1 MPIKIPKELPAFKV
15 LSNENIFVMNIERAQ
30 TQDIRPLKIAILNLM
45 PIKIQA
51 ENQLLRY
58 LSNTPIQ
65 VEVTLLQTK
74 TYTSQNTP
82 IEHLE
87 KFYNYFDEVKDE
99 KYDGLIITGAPVET
113 LKFED
118 VAYWKELEE
127 IFEWSKEN
135 VFSTL
140 HICWG
145 AQAALYY
152 HYNIE
157 KHPLDKKI
165 FGVFSHKV
173 NKINEDLTRGLDDI
187 FYAPHSRHTTTLK
200 EDIEK
205 VKELDVLAESDE
217 AGAFIIA
224 TSDKRQVFITGHL
237 EYDRDTLKDEYLRD
251 CSKGM
256 EMSIPENYFPKD
268 NIDEIPVVQWR
279 GSANIVFGNWL
290 NYCIY
295 QNTPFELEK
304 INKLY

>member
-1 MPIKIPKELPAFKV
+1 MPIKIPRELPAFTV
-15 LSNENIFVMNIERAQ
+15 LSKENIFVMNIERAQ

-87 KFYNYFDEVKDE
+87 KFYNYFDEVRYQKF
-99 KYDGLIITGAPVET
+99 DGLIITGAPVET
-113 LKFED
+113 MDFED
-118 VAYWKELEE
+118 VDYWNELEE
-127 IFEWSKEN
+127 IMEWSKTN

-152 HYNIE
+152 HYNIQ
-157 KHPLDKKI
+157 KRPLISKM
-165 FGVFSHKV
+165 FGVFPHKV
-173 NKINEDLTRGLDDI
+173 NNQNEDLTRGLDDI
-187 FYAPHSRHTTTLK
+187 FYAPHSRHTTINKL
-200 EDIEK
+200 DIEN
-205 VKELDVLAESDE
+205 VKALDILAESEE
-217 AGAFIIA
+217 AGTFIIA
-224 TSDKRQVFITGHL
+224 TKDKRQIFITGHL
-237 EYDRDTLKDEYLRD
+237 EYDRDTLKNEYLRD
-251 CSKGM
+251 LNKGL
-256 EMSIPENYFPKD
+256 EIDIPKNYFPQDDINSEPLVK
-268 NIDEIPVVQWR
+268 WR

-295 QNTPFELEK
+295 QNTPFIIENIK
-304 INKLY
+304 

>member
-1 MPIKIPKELPAFKV
+1 MPIKIPVELPAFTV

-65 VEVTLLQTK
+65 VEITLLQTK
-74 TYTSQNTP
+74 THTSQNTP

-87 KFYNYFDEVKDE
+87 RFYNYFDEVKE
-99 KYDGLIITGAPVET
+99 QKFDGLIVTGAPVET
-113 LKFED
+113 MEFED
-118 VAYWKELEE
+118 VDYWDELKE
-127 IFEWSKEN
+127 IMEWSKRN

-152 HYNIE
+152 HYNIRKKALE
-157 KHPLDKKI
+157 KKM
-165 FGVFSHKV
+165 FGVFPHRI
-173 NKINEDLTRGLDDI
+173 NKYNEDLTRGLDDI
-187 FYAPHSRHTTTLK
+187 FYAPHSRYTTTPK
-200 EDIEK
+200 EEVEK
-205 VKELDVLAESDE
+205 VKELDILAESEE

-224 TSDKRQVFITGHL
+224 TEDKRQVFITGHL
-237 EYDRDTLKDEYLRD
+237 EYDRDTLKNEYLRD
-251 CSKGM
+251 LNKGIKID
-256 EMSIPENYFPKD
+256 IPKNYFPNN
-268 NIDEIPVVQWR
+268 NINEIPLVKWR

-295 QNTPFELEK
+295 QNTPFIIEDIK
-304 INKLY
+304 

>member
-1 MPIKIPKELPAFKV
+1 LPIKIPIELPAFTV

-65 VEVTLLQTK
+65 VEIKLLQTK
-74 TYTSQNTP
+74 THTSQNTP

-87 KFYNYFDEVKDE
+87 KFYNYFDEVKDQ
-99 KYDGLIITGAPVET
+99 KFDGLIVTGAPVET
-113 LKFED
+113 MKFED
-118 VAYWKELEE
+118 VDYWNELKE
-127 IFEWSKEN
+127 IMEWSKRN

-152 HYNIE
+152 HYNVRKKPLE
-157 KHPLDKKI
+157 KKM
-165 FGVFSHKV
+165 FGVFSHKI
-173 NKINEDLTRGLDDI
+173 NKYNEDLTRGLDDI
-187 FYAPHSRHTTTLK
+187 FYAPHSRYTTTLK

-205 VKELDVLAESDE
+205 VEELKILAESEE

-224 TSDKRQVFITGHL
+224 TEDKRQVFITGHL
-237 EYDRDTLKDEYLRD
+237 EYDRDTLKNEYLRD
-251 CSKGM
+251 LNKGI
-256 EMSIPENYFPKD
+256 EIDIPKNYFPSN
-268 NIDEIPVVQWR
+268 NINEIPLVKWR

-295 QNTPFELEK
+295 QNTPFMIEDIK
-304 INKLY
+304 

>member
-1 MPIKIPKELPAFKV
+1 MPIKIPVQLPAYNV
-15 LSNENIFVMNIERAQ
+15 LSNENIFVMNIERAE

-65 VEVTLLQTK
+65 VEITLIQTK

-87 KFYNYFDEVKDE
+87 KFYNYFEEVKD
-99 KYDGLIITGAPVET
+99 KKFDGLIITGAPVET
-113 LKFED
+113 MEFED
-118 VAYWKELEE
+118 VSYWNELKE
-127 IFEWSKEN
+127 IMEWSKVN

-152 HYNIE
+152 HYNIN
-157 KHPLDKKI
+157 KKPLEKKI
-165 FGVFSHKV
+165 FGVFSHEV

-200 EDIEK
+200 KDINK
-205 VKELDVLAESDE
+205 VKELEILAESEE
-217 AGAFIIA
+217 AGVFIIA
-224 TSDKRQVFITGHL
+224 TKDKRQIFITGHL
-237 EYDRDTLKDEYLRD
+237 EYDRDTLKNEYLRD
-251 CSKGM
+251 YNKGIKI
-256 EMSIPENYFPKD
+256 EIPKNYFPKD
-268 NIDEIPVVQWR
+268 DVKEIPTVRWR
-279 GSANIVFGNWL
+279 GSANIVFSIG
-290 NYCIY
+290 
-295 QNTPFELEK
+295 
-304 INKLY
+304 

>member
-1 MPIKIPKELPAFKV
+1 MPIKIPVELPAYNV

-30 TQDIRPLKIAILNLM
+30 KQDIRPLKIAILNLM

-65 VEVTLLQTK
+65 VEITLMQTK

-87 KFYNYFDEVKDE
+87 KFYNYFDEVK
-99 KYDGLIITGAPVET
+99 KQKFDGLIITGAPVET
-113 LKFED
+113 MEFED
-118 VAYWKELEE
+118 VSYWNELKE
-127 IFEWSKEN
+127 IMEWSKIN

-152 HYNIE
+152 HHNVN
-157 KHPLDKKI
+157 KKPLKKKI
-165 FGVFSHKV
+165 FGVFPHKV

-200 EDIEK
+200 KDIK
-205 VKELDVLAESDE
+205 NVKQLEILAESEE
-217 AGAFIIA
+217 AGVFIIA
-224 TSDKRQVFITGHL
+224 TKDKRQIFITGHL
-237 EYDRDTLKDEYLRD
+237 EYDRDTLKNEYLRD
-251 CSKGM
+251 YNKGIKVD
-256 EMSIPENYFPKD
+256 IPKNYFPKD
-268 NIDEIPVVQWR
+268 NIKETPTVRWR
-279 GSANIVFGNWL
+279 GSANIVFANWL
-290 NYCIY
+290 NYCVY
-295 QNTPFELEK
+295 QNTPFKLENIK
-304 INKLY
+304 

>member
-1 MPIKIPKELPAFKV
+1 MPIKIPVELPAYNV

-30 TQDIRPLKIAILNLM
+30 KQDIRPLKIAILNLM

-65 VEVTLLQTK
+65 VEITLMQTK

-87 KFYNYFDEVKDE
+87 KFYNYFDEVK
-99 KYDGLIITGAPVET
+99 KQKFDGLIITGAPVET
-113 LKFED
+113 MEFED
-118 VAYWKELEE
+118 VSYWNELKE
-127 IFEWSKEN
+127 IMEWSKIN

-152 HYNIE
+152 HHNVN
-157 KHPLDKKI
+157 KKPLKKKI
-165 FGVFSHKV
+165 FGVFPHKV

-200 EDIEK
+200 KDIK
-205 VKELDVLAESDE
+205 NVKQLEILAESEE
-217 AGAFIIA
+217 AGVFIIA
-224 TSDKRQVFITGHL
+224 TKDKRQIFITGHL
-237 EYDRDTLKDEYLRD
+237 EYDRDTLKNEYLRD
-251 CSKGM
+251 YNKGIKVD
-256 EMSIPENYFPKD
+256 IPKNYFPKD
-268 NIDEIPVVQWR
+268 NIKEIPTVRWR
-279 GSANIVFGNWL
+279 GSANIVFANWL
-290 NYCIY
+290 NYCVY
-295 QNTPFELEK
+295 QNTPFKLENIK
-304 INKLY
+304 

>member
-87 KFYNYFDEVKDE
+87 RFYNYFEEVKDQ
-99 KYDGLIITGAPVET
+99 KFDGLIITGAPVET
-113 LKFED
+113 IEFED
-118 VAYWKELEE
+118 VAYWKELKE
-127 IFEWSKEN
+127 IMEWSKSH

-152 HYNIE
+152 HY
-157 KHPLDKKI
+157 KLKKKPLDKKM
-165 FGVFSHKV
+165 FGVFPHKI
-173 NKINEDLTRGLDDI
+173 NICNEDLTRGLDDI
-187 FYAPHSRHTTTLK
+187 FYAPHSRHTTTLI

-205 VKELDVLAESDE
+205 VNELDILAESEE

-224 TSDKRQVFITGHL
+224 TKDKRQVFITGHL
-237 EYDRDTLKDEYLRD
+237 EYDRDTLKDEYVRD
-251 CSKGM
+251 LNKGM
-256 EMSIPENYFPKD
+256 NIDVPKNYFPKD
-268 NIDEIPVVQWR
+268 DADKVPLVKWR

-295 QNTPFELEK
+295 QNTPFK
-304 INKLY
+304 IEDIK